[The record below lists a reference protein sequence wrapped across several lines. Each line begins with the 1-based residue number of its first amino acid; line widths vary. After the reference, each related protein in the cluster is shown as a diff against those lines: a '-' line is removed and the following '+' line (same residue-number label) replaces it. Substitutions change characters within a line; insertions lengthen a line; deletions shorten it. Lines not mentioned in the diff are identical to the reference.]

1 MLVDSNYGV
10 FVMKNILLASLTLF
24 VAVPA
29 HALVGGAVDPN
40 TATSPWA
47 GVGAVRVNGGTF
59 SGALINNQYVLT
71 AAHVVNGATP
81 GNVSFTLNAGSNASH
96 VIAAE
101 SIKVFPGY
109 TGTAPGSDGVWHDDL
124 ALIKLASPV
133 SGVASYDLY
142 AGALGGQTL
151 SLVGYGAGGDG
162 TNGAPIPAN
171 PNVKRVG
178 QNRVDILLVD
188 DDAGGTQDE
197 VYVFDFDGPNASSN
211 VYGAAGA
218 PNLTLGAT
226 VEAQFAGGDSGSPVF
241 VNDNGVWKIAGI
253 AAFNGS
259 TTGLPGSNVKFGSV
273 GGGTIIAPYQPW
285 IAQNSAP
292 VPEAETYLLF
302 LAGLGLVG
310 LMTYRRKV

>member
-1 MLVDSNYGV
+1 
-10 FVMKNILLASLTLF
+10 MKNILIANLTLF
-24 VAVPA
+24 ASLPA

-40 TATSPWA
+40 TAASPWA
-47 GVGAVRVNGGTF
+47 GVGAVTLNGGTF

-71 AAHVVNGATP
+71 AAHVVGGQVNTP
-81 GNVSFTLNAGSNASH
+81 GKVTFTLNADSNASH

-109 TGTAPGSDGVWHDDL
+109 TGTTPGSDNVWHDDL

-133 SGVASYDLY
+133 SGVAGYSLY
-142 AGALGGQTL
+142 GGALDGQTL
-151 SLVGYGAGGDG
+151 TLSGYGADGNG
-162 TNGAPIPAN
+162 TNGATLPAN

-178 QNRVDILLVD
+178 QNRVDVLLVD
-188 DDAGGTQDE
+188 DEAGGTQNE
-197 VYVFDFDGPNASSN
+197 IYVFDFDGSDPSTN
-211 VYGAAGA
+211 VYGADTS
-218 PNLTLGAT
+218 PNLTLGANL
-226 VEAQFAGGDSGSPVF
+226 EAQFANGDSGSPVF

-259 TTGLPGSNVKFGSV
+259 TTGLPGSNVLFGSV
-273 GGGTIIAPYQPW
+273 GGGTLIAPYQTW
-285 IAQNSAP
+285 IEKNSAP

-310 LMTYRRKV
+310 LMTYRRRV